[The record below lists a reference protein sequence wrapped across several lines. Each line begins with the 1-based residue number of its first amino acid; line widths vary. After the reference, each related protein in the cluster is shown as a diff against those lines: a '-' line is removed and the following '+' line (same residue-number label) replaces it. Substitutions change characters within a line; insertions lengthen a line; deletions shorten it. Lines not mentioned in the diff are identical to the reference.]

1 MKILLLNL
9 LPMIDAK
16 GGAEKV
22 FCNMANE
29 MVEREHEVVGVCLEN
44 RQ

>member
-1 MKILLLNL
+1 
-9 LPMIDAK
+9 MIDAK

-29 MVEREHEVVGVCLEN
+29 MVERGHEVVGVCLEN
-44 RQ
+44 KEGKLFIR